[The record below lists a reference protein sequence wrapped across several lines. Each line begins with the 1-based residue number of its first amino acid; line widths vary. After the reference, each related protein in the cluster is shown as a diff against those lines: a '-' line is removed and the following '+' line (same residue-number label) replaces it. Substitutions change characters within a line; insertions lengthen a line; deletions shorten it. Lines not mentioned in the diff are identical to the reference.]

1 MEHLAIFGLFFLSD
15 NDLYNTYLILI
26 ALGDPIVKPAKSC
39 HPGDLS
45 LMNAEGEVLTADSRH
60 FSGQDLKVSVW
71 FQTPITGIAG
81 IPPWKTG
88 LQW

>member
-1 MEHLAIFGLFFLSD
+1 MEHAELQSFTQSVFLPCR
-15 NDLYNTYLILI
+15 LVVI

-60 FSGQDLKVSVW
+60 LSGQDLKVSVW